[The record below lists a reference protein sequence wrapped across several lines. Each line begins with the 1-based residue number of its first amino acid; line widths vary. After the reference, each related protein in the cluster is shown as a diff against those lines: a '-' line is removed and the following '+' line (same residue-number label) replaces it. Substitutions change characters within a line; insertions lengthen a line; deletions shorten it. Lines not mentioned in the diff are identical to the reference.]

1 MARVRG
7 VVIKHLS
14 TRPLPLL
21 FGSLTF
27 RSEKEFGVKKGTEE
41 ERDRE
46 GGEGGGLENK
56 KLSGK

>member
-27 RSEKEFGVKKGTEE
+27 RSEKEFGVKKKGTEE
-41 ERDRE
+41 ARDQE
-46 GGEGGGLENK
+46 GGRGD
-56 KLSGK
+56 

>member
-21 FGSLTF
+21 FGSLRF
-27 RSEKEFGVKKGTEE
+27 RSEKEFEVKKGTEK
-41 ERDRE
+41 ERD
-46 GGEGGGLENK
+46 GEGGREGD
-56 KLSGK
+56 